1 MRRARADGI
10 LFVNARTWGTARSI
24 HLAVERSRPLN
35 TSPRTTRQA
44 SYYMR
49 EPTTGSRA
57 RIAPLR
63 CCRIPYCYILP
74 PLVLGRRSDRV
85 FTLLQELLGKPSLHA
100 MQIVPGFT
108 GSVANPCT
116 YWRHKD
122 RIAAIGTPA
131 YRLSNLA
138 LHKHIAVQPRTRVL
152 ALATRPRA
160 L

>member
-1 MRRARADGI
+1 MRWARANGI
-10 LFVNARTWGTARSI
+10 LFVNARTWATARSI
-24 HLAVERSRPLN
+24 HLAFERSRPLN
-35 TSPRTTRQA
+35 TSLRTTQRT
-44 SYYMR
+44 SHRTR

-63 CCRIPYCYILP
+63 SHRIPYCYTP
-74 PLVLGRRSDRV
+74 RPLVLGRRSDRV

-100 MQIVPGFT
+100 IQSVPGFT

-138 LHKHIAVQPRTRVL
+138 LHKHIAVQPRSRVL